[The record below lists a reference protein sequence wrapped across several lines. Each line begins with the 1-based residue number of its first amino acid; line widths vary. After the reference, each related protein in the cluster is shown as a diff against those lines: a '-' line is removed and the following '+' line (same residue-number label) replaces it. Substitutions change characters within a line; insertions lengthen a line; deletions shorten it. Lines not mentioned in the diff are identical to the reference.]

1 VEQRTSDQTGV
12 PARPHDTRLHAGAVS
27 VVGVT
32 VQSVGLIGP
41 AIGILLTTPF
51 IVSLAGVSSGLAF
64 LIGFLLMLAA
74 AVPLAQLSRE
84 LPSAGGYYTYIS
96 RTLHPRLGF
105 LTSWQWLFYTP
116 VAPAFNISVLGYL
129 LHTTLEAQ
137 YGFNFP
143 WWAAILIGAAFLG
156 VIGYRGVEVS
166 AKALLILSSL
176 EILIM
181 VTLAIWGM
189 ARPGAGGFSARPL
202 LPSHTLASN
211 GLFLGVIF
219 SIFAITGWEGA
230 APAAEETRHPRKDI
244 PRAIIGSVMIT
255 GLFFVL
261 VTWGLE
267 IGWGTSKI
275 ASFGSSAES
284 PALVMARHYWA
295 GAWIIVLLAVVN
307 SVLAVA
313 VAANNVSTRMWFAM
327 ARSGSIPSLFARLHP
342 RFRTPSN
349 AVMLQIG
356 LTLAVGLG
364 VGAWIG
370 PQNEFFFFG
379 LALTVVMVIVY
390 SLGNIGVMRHFYGRP
405 HPGRR
410 WFSQLVLPVVS
421 TISLIAVGYKS
432 LVPLPAKPVGW
443 APVVVAGWAVIG
455 IVILLVMRACGRE
468 AWLTKAGEEMA
479 DLAPDAEA
487 ETNPPATRAIGVEEL
502 APE

>member
-1 VEQRTSDQTGV
+1 VKQHTSARTDLQ
-12 PARPHDTRLHAGAVS
+12 ARPREEHLHSGAVS

-41 AIGILLTTPF
+41 AIGIMLTTPF

-74 AVPLAQLSRE
+74 AIPLAQLSRE
-84 LPSAGGYYTYIS
+84 LPSAGGYYTYVS

-143 WWAAILIGAAFLG
+143 WWAAVLIGVAFLG

-166 AKALLILSSL
+166 AKALLVLSSL

-202 LPSHTLASN
+202 LPSHTLAKN
-211 GLFLGVIF
+211 GLLLGVIF

-230 APAAEETRHPRKDI
+230 APAAEETKHPRRDI
-244 PRAIIGSVMIT
+244 SQALIGSVMIT
-255 GLFFVL
+255 GLFFVF

-275 ASFGSSAES
+275 AAFGSSAES
-284 PALVMARHYWA
+284 PALVLARHYWA

-342 RFRTPSN
+342 RFKTPTN
-349 AVMLQIG
+349 AVMLQIA

-370 PQNEFFFFG
+370 PENEFFFFG
-379 LALTVVMVIVY
+379 LSLTVVMVIVY
-390 SLGNIGVMRHFYGRP
+390 SLGNIGVMRHFYGHP
-405 HPGRR
+405 HPRRR

-421 TISLIAVGYKS
+421 TIALIAVGYKS
-432 LVPLPAKPVGW
+432 LVPLPARPVGW
-443 APVVVAGWAVIG
+443 APVVVAGWALIGVI
-455 IVILLVMRACGRE
+455 VLLVMRACGHE
-468 AWLTKAGEEMA
+468 TWLTRAGEGMA
-479 DLAPDAEA
+479 DLASDAEVGINA
-487 ETNPPATRAIGVEEL
+487 DKG
-502 APE
+502 

>member
-1 VEQRTSDQTGV
+1 MEQHTSGRTGV

-74 AVPLAQLSRE
+74 AIPLAQLSRE

-129 LHTTLEAQ
+129 LHTTLQAQ

-189 ARPGAGGFSARPL
+189 ARPGAGGFSAKPL
-202 LPSHTLASN
+202 LPSHTLARN

-244 PRAIIGSVMIT
+244 PRAIIGSV
-255 GLFFVL
+255 
-261 VTWGLE
+261 
-267 IGWGTSKI
+267 
-275 ASFGSSAES
+275 
-284 PALVMARHYWA
+284 
-295 GAWIIVLLAVVN
+295 
-307 SVLAVA
+307 
-313 VAANNVSTRMWFAM
+313 
-327 ARSGSIPSLFARLHP
+327 
-342 RFRTPSN
+342 
-349 AVMLQIG
+349 
-356 LTLAVGLG
+356 
-364 VGAWIG
+364 
-370 PQNEFFFFG
+370 
-379 LALTVVMVIVY
+379 
-390 SLGNIGVMRHFYGRP
+390 
-405 HPGRR
+405 
-410 WFSQLVLPVVS
+410 
-421 TISLIAVGYKS
+421 
-432 LVPLPAKPVGW
+432 
-443 APVVVAGWAVIG
+443 
-455 IVILLVMRACGRE
+455 
-468 AWLTKAGEEMA
+468 
-479 DLAPDAEA
+479 
-487 ETNPPATRAIGVEEL
+487 
-502 APE
+502 

>member
-1 VEQRTSDQTGV
+1 
-12 PARPHDTRLHAGAVS
+12 
-27 VVGVT
+27 
-32 VQSVGLIGP
+32 
-41 AIGILLTTPF
+41 
-51 IVSLAGVSSGLAF
+51 
-64 LIGFLLMLAA
+64 
-74 AVPLAQLSRE
+74 
-84 LPSAGGYYTYIS
+84 
-96 RTLHPRLGF
+96 
-105 LTSWQWLFYTP
+105 
-116 VAPAFNISVLGYL
+116 
-129 LHTTLEAQ
+129 
-137 YGFNFP
+137 
-143 WWAAILIGAAFLG
+143 
-156 VIGYRGVEVS
+156 
-166 AKALLILSSL
+166 
-176 EILIM
+176 
-181 VTLAIWGM
+181 M

-370 PQNEFFFFG
+370 PENEFFFFG
-379 LALTVVMVIVY
+379 LSLTVVMVIVY

-455 IVILLVMRACGRE
+455 IVILLVMRARGRE